1 MVRRL
6 LKILQ
11 QMMQDFYSVLDRFG
25 SLYPSK
31 HSSWWR
37 RTEDVL
43 SVTFFCLQRRLEYI
57 LRTSS
62 RHNFKASSWR
72 RLQEDVFKT
81 SWKTS
86 WRCLEIMF
94 WRHLEDILKTSC
106 KDVLK
111 TFLEDVLQTRLEDV
125 LKTTNCYAED
135 VFKTSYRRLGK
146 YKMFTGTSKG

>member
-1 MVRRL
+1 MVRHF
-6 LKILQ
+6 LKILE

-31 HSSWWR
+31 LSSWWR

-72 RLQEDVFKT
+72 RLQEEVFKT
-81 SWKTS
+81 SS
-86 WRCLEIMF
+86 RRLGRCLEIMF
-94 WRHLEDILKTSC
+94 WSHLQDILKTSC

-111 TFLEDVLQTRLEDV
+111 TFLEDLLQTRLEDV
-125 LKTTNCYAED
+125 LKTSNRYPED